1 MLPPRFSLFL
11 LLIVSSPA
19 FGAAVD
25 AVNQALDHELLPLI
39 EQRCMECHDDDVKK
53 GDISFEFLK
62 KPGEARHDI
71 RLWGKVREQMRAG
84 TMPPPKVKKPEEA
97 LKTAQQQVPLNAVLR
112 DVLVQA
118 VMLEAAQRAALQ
130 KTAQRE
136 AFLKWIQSNEA
147 AVLEMPAARP
157 GVARSRRMNREE
169 YNNTLRDLL
178 GIAKKPGDKFP
189 ADGAGGEG
197 FANSADTLSLSPLLV
212 EKYLGAADE
221 AIAEVRQRGDLWG
234 KLLAPVT
241 SDKLAPDVGAELALR
256 PFLLKAF
263 RRPPTESE
271 VQGLLTVFRQA
282 WQRKPN
288 WDEAMKVMFKG
299 VLVSPGFL
307 FIEETARKEA
317 KEARRLGAYE
327 MASQL
332 SYFLWSSMPD
342 EELMR
347 LAAENKL
354 QDDAVLE
361 AQVQRMLAHEKGLAF
376 TKNFAGQWLRFDQ
389 VFNNVDPDRRKF
401 PDFNGELRQAM
412 YDEIFGFCDH
422 LLRQNGR
429 VLDFLDSDYSFL
441 NEPLAKV
448 YEVPGVQ
455 GKEMRQVKFN
465 NARRGGLT
473 SMAAI
478 LATTA
483 YPQRTSPVLR
493 GKWVLEQLL
502 GTPPPPPPA
511 NVGQLPEDDRA
522 LKETT
527 LRKRLEAHRDKPA
540 CAGCHTRLDPPGF
553 AMENF
558 DPIGKWRDNE
568 NGKPLDAT
576 GVMPGGKAFG
586 TPQEFRRL
594 LLEEK
599 SLFIRSLCT
608 RLLGYATGRTVE
620 LQDQPTLLRLEK
632 VLRDGDYR
640 SEALIMAV
648 VKSEA
653 FRSRL

>member
-1 MLPPRFSLFL
+1 MEK
-11 LLIVSSPA
+11 
-19 FGAAVD
+19 
-25 AVNQALDHELLPLI
+25 ELLPVL
-39 EQRCMECHDDDVKK
+39 EQRCMDCHDEETKK
-53 GDISFEFLK
+53 GDISFEFLR
-62 KPGEARHDI
+62 KPGAMRHDI

-84 TMPPPKVKKPEEA
+84 TMPPPKAKGAQEAAQRDA
-97 LKTAQQQVPLNAVLR
+97 LKTAQQQVPPGAMLRNALVLA
-112 DVLVQA
+112 L
-118 VMLEAAQRAALQ
+118 MLEQGQRKVLHE
-130 KTAQRE
+130 TAQRE
-136 AFLKWIQSNEA
+136 VVLRWIQSNEK
-147 AVLEMPAARP
+147 AVLEMPEGRP

-178 GIAKKPGDKFP
+178 GITKKPGDKFP

-197 FANSADTLSLSPLLV
+197 FANNADTLSLSPLLV

-221 AIAEVRQRGDLWG
+221 AMAEVWQRGELRQRLY
-234 KLLAPVT
+234 APVT
-241 SDKLAPDVGAELALR
+241 SDKLAPDVGAEMALR
-256 PFLLKAF
+256 PFLLRAF
-263 RRPPTESE
+263 RRPPTENE
-271 VQGLLTVFRQA
+271 VKGLLNVFRQA
-282 WQRKPN
+282 WGRKPN

-307 FIEETARKEA
+307 FIEEAASPSDA
-317 KEARRLGAYE
+317 KVARRLGAYE
-327 MASQL
+327 MASHL

-342 EELMR
+342 EELMK
-347 LAAENKL
+347 LAAENRL

-361 AQVQRMLAHEKGLAF
+361 AQVRRMLAHEKGLAF

-389 VFNNVDPDRRKF
+389 VFNTVDPDRRKF
-401 PDFNGELRQAM
+401 PEFNGDLRQAM
-412 YDEIFGFCDH
+412 YDEIFSFCDH
-422 LLRQNGR
+422 LLRCNGR

-455 GKEMRQVKFN
+455 GKEMRQVKFT

-473 SMAAI
+473 GMAAI
-478 LATTA
+478 LASTA

-527 LRKRLEAHRDKPA
+527 LRKRLEAHRNKPA

-553 AMENF
+553 ALENF
-558 DPIGKWRDNE
+558 DAIGKWRDNE

-586 TPQEFRRL
+586 TPMEFRKL
-594 LLEEK
+594 LMEEK
-599 SLFIRSLCT
+599 ALFIRSLCT

-620 LQDQPTLLRLEK
+620 LEDQPTLLRLEK
-632 VLRDGDYR
+632 VLRDNDYHTQP
-640 SEALIMAV
+640 LIIGL
-648 VKSEA
+648 VKSPA

>member
-1 MLPPRFSLFL
+1 MLLSDLPRFVFALFW
-11 LLIVSSPA
+11 IVVAAPFA
-19 FGAAVD
+19 RGAAVE
-25 AVNQALDHELLPLI
+25 AVDKEMDGVLLPLM
-39 EQRCMECHDDDVKK
+39 EQRCMECHDEDSKK
-53 GDISFEFLK
+53 GDISFEFLR
-62 KPGEARHDI
+62 KPGEMRHDI
-71 RLWGKVREQMRAG
+71 RLWGKVREQIRAG
-84 TMPPPKVKKPEEA
+84 TMPPKGKTKPGPDGKPVAAEE
-97 LKTAQQQVPLNAVLR
+97 KPT
-112 DVLVQA
+112 
-118 VMLEAAQRAALQ
+118 LEAGE
-130 KTAQRE
+130 RE
-136 AFLKWIQSNEA
+136 VFLKWIQSNED
-147 AVLEMPAARP
+147 AVLEMPEGRP

-169 YNNTLRDLL
+169 YSNTLRDLL
-178 GIAKKPGDKFP
+178 GIAKRPGDKFP

-221 AIAEVRQRGDLWG
+221 AMGEVWQRGELRQRLY
-234 KLLAPVT
+234 APVT
-241 SDKLAPDVGAELALR
+241 SDKLAPDAGAEMALR
-256 PFLLKAF
+256 PFLLRAF
-263 RRPPTESE
+263 RRPPTEGE
-271 VQGLLTVFRQA
+271 VQGFLNVFRQA
-282 WQRKPN
+282 WGRKPN

-307 FIEETARKEA
+307 FIEETARPAEA
-317 KEARRLGAYE
+317 KEARRLGQYE
-327 MASQL
+327 MAAHL

-342 EELMR
+342 DELMK

-361 AQVQRMLAHEKGLAF
+361 TQVRRMLAHEKGLAF

-389 VFNNVDPDRRKF
+389 VFNTVDPDRRKF
-401 PDFNGELRQAM
+401 PDFNGDLRQAM

-422 LLRQNGR
+422 LLRRNGR

-441 NEPLAKV
+441 NEALAKV

-473 SMAAI
+473 GMAAI
-478 LATTA
+478 LASTA

-522 LKETT
+522 LKVTT
-527 LRKRLEAHRDKPA
+527 LRKRLEAHRNKPA

-553 AMENF
+553 ALENF
-558 DPIGKWRDNE
+558 DPIGKWRDTE

-586 TPQEFRRL
+586 TPQDFRKL
-594 LLEEK
+594 LMEEK
-599 SLFIRSLCT
+599 ALFIRCLCT

-620 LQDQPTLLRLEK
+620 LQDQPTLLKLEK

-640 SEALIMAV
+640 SEALMVAV
-648 VKSEA
+648 VRCGA
-653 FRSRL
+653 FRGRW

>member
-1 MLPPRFSLFL
+1 MLLSALPRPFVL
-11 LLIVSSPA
+11 LPWFALLPSA

-25 AVNQALDHELLPLI
+25 AVNQSLAKELLPVI
-39 EQRCMECHDDDVKK
+39 EQRCTECHDEDTKK
-53 GDISFEFLK
+53 GDISFEFLRR
-62 KPGEARHDI
+62 PGEMRHDI
-71 RLWGKVREQMRAG
+71 RLWGKVREQIRAG
-84 TMPPPKVKKPEEA
+84 TMPPKPKAKTKPGPDGKPVTEEEKPTMTDA
-97 LKTAQQQVPLNAVLR
+97 
-112 DVLVQA
+112 
-118 VMLEAAQRAALQ
+118 E
-130 KTAQRE
+130 RE
-136 AFLKWIQSNEA
+136 VFLKWIQSNEG
-147 AVLEMPAARP
+147 AVLEMPEGRP

-178 GIAKKPGDKFP
+178 GIAKRPGDKFP

-212 EKYLGAADE
+212 EKYLGAADD
-221 AIAEVRQRGDLWG
+221 AMGEVWQRGELRQRLY
-234 KLLAPVT
+234 APVT
-241 SDKLAPDVGAELALR
+241 SDKLAPDVGAEMALR
-256 PFLLKAF
+256 PFLLRAF
-263 RRPPTESE
+263 RRPPTEAE
-271 VQGLLTVFRQA
+271 VQGVLNVFRQA
-282 WQRKPN
+282 WGRKPN
-288 WDEAMKVMFKG
+288 WDEAMKVMFKA

-307 FIEETARKEA
+307 FIEETARSPEA

-327 MASQL
+327 MASHL

-342 EELMR
+342 EELLK

-361 AQVQRMLAHEKGLAF
+361 AQVRRMMAHEKGLAF

-389 VFNNVDPDRRKF
+389 VFNTVDPDRRKF

-422 LLRQNGR
+422 LLRRNGR

-441 NEPLAKV
+441 NEALAKV

-455 GKEMRQVKFN
+455 GKEMRQVKFT

-473 SMAAI
+473 GMAAI
-478 LATTA
+478 LASTA

-511 NVGQLPEDDRA
+511 NVGALPEDDRA

-527 LRKRLEAHRDKPA
+527 LRKRLEAHRNKPA

-553 AMENF
+553 ALENF

-586 TPQEFRRL
+586 TPQEFRKL
-594 LLEEK
+594 LMEEK
-599 SLFIRSLCT
+599 SLFVRSFCT

-620 LQDQPTLLRLEK
+620 LGDQPTLLRLEK
-632 VLRDGDYR
+632 VLRDGDFR
-640 SEALIMAV
+640 SEVLILAL
-648 VKSEA
+648 VKSSP

>member
-1 MLPPRFSLFL
+1 MLLPRFIVF
-11 LLIVSSPA
+11 LLIVSPRA

-25 AVNQALDHELLPLI
+25 AVNQALERDLLPLL
-39 EQRCMECHDDDVKK
+39 EQRCMDCHDADAKK
-53 GDISFEFLK
+53 GDISFEFLRQ
-62 KPGEARHDI
+62 PGEGRHDI
-71 RLWGKVREQMRAG
+71 RLWGKVREQIRAG
-84 TMPPPKVKKPEEA
+84 TMPPKAKP
-97 LKTAQQQVPLNAVLR
+97 PL
-112 DVLVQA
+112 
-118 VMLEAAQRAALQ
+118 EG
-130 KTAQRE
+130 AQRE
-136 AFLKWIQSNEA
+136 VLLKWVQSNEN
-147 AVLEMPAARP
+147 AVLEMPATRP
-157 GVARSRRMNREE
+157 GVARSRRLNREE

-178 GIAKKPGDKFP
+178 GIAKRPGDKFP

-197 FANSADTLSLSPLLV
+197 FANNPDTLSLSPLLV
-212 EKYLGAADE
+212 EKYLGAAEE
-221 AIAEVRQRGDLWG
+221 AIAEAWQRGELRQRLI
-234 KLLAPVT
+234 APVT
-241 SDKLAPDVGAELALR
+241 SDKLPPDTGAELALR
-256 PFLLKAF
+256 PFLVRAF
-263 RRPPTESE
+263 RRPPAEPE
-271 VQGLLTVFRQA
+271 VQALLNVFRQA
-282 WQRKPN
+282 WQRRQN
-288 WDEAMKVMFKG
+288 WDDAMKVMFKA

-307 FIEETARKEA
+307 FMEETAREGA
-317 KEARRLGAYE
+317 KEPRRLGAYE
-327 MASQL
+327 MASRL

-354 QDDAVLE
+354 QEDAVLE
-361 AQVQRMLAHEKGLAF
+361 GQVRRMLAHEKGLAF

-389 VFNNVDPDRRKF
+389 IFNNVDPDPRKF
-401 PDFNGELRQAM
+401 PGFNGELRQAM
-412 YDEIFGFCDH
+412 YDEIFSFCDH
-422 LLRQNGR
+422 LLRHNGR

-441 NEPLAKV
+441 NEALAKV
-448 YEVPGVQ
+448 YEVPGVK

-473 SMAAI
+473 GMAAI

-527 LRKRLEAHRDKPA
+527 LRKSLEAHRNKPA

-553 AMENF
+553 ALENF
-558 DPIGKWRDNE
+558 DPIGQWRDTE

-576 GVMPGGKAFG
+576 GVMPGGRAFA
-586 TPQEFRRL
+586 TPAEFRRL
-594 LLEEK
+594 LMEEK
-599 SLFIRSLCT
+599 GLFVRSLCT

-620 LQDQPTLLRLEK
+620 LHDQPTLLRLEK

-640 SEALIMAV
+640 SEALIIAV

-653 FRSRL
+653 FRGRW